1 MCRTIG
7 SGQRGTQGGLLVALL
22 FLLLAGVL
30 GMHGWGS
37 HGVTSGGH
45 VPSAHHTGLAEL
57 QHAAVTVGGVVGEG
71 MSADPPT
78 LAGRPDFGG
87 MPLVGLCVAVLS
99 PVGFV
104 LLLLAALRWRAPL
117 PLPPARPWHS
127 RRARGRDRDPPS
139 LARLS
144 VLRR

>member
-1 MCRTIG
+1 MCRTTTR
-7 SGQRGTQGGLLVALL
+7 GQRGTQGGLFVALL

-45 VPSAHHTGLAEL
+45 TPSAHYMGAAEL
-57 QHAAVTVGGVVGEG
+57 QNAAVTIGGVVAESI
-71 MSADPPT
+71 SADTPA
-78 LAGRPDFGG
+78 LAGGPGFGG

-104 LLLLAALRWRAPL
+104 LLLLATLRWRAPVL
-117 PLPPARPWHS
+117 LSRARPWHP
-127 RRARGRDRDPPS
+127 RRAPGRDRDPPS